1 MKKGLSENSIKL
13 VSVNIELNNHLD
25 RVRGFLEQEKPDVVC
40 LQEVYKSDLQDFAK
54 EFDMQLVFG
63 HMSNMGK
70 GERAM
75 YTMPPFFPYGVG
87 ILSALPIQDIQTRY
101 YRGTE
106 EEVRTKPFSGNSKD
120 DAHPLLYVTVQKESK
135 DFTIGT
141 THFTWSPDGKADDAQ
156 RRDIENLLSILEGIP
171 EFILCGDFNAPRG
184 GEIFD
189 AIAQR
194 YTDNIPAEYTTSID
208 TDLHRD
214 GEKIRHKSLMVD
226 GLFTTPQYECSNV
239 RLARG
244 VSDHCAIVAEVK
256 KIS

>member
-1 MKKGLSENSIKL
+1 MSSIKL
-13 VSVNIELNNHLD
+13 VSVNIELDNHLD
-25 RVRGFLEQEKPDVVC
+25 RVGGFLRQEKPDVVC
-40 LQEVYKSDLQDFAK
+40 LQEAYQEHIEDFAK
-54 EFDMQLVFG
+54 ELGMHSAFAP
-63 HMSNMGK
+63 MSNIGK
-70 GERAM
+70 GERAL

-87 ILSALPIQDIQTRY
+87 ILSALPIQDIQTPY

-106 EEVRTKPFSGNSKD
+106 EDAKTKPFSGNSKD

-141 THFTWSPDGKADDAQ
+141 THFTWSPDGRADDVQ
-156 RRDIENLLSILEGIP
+156 RRDIENLLSIVEGIP

-189 AIAQR
+189 AIAHR

-208 TDLHRD
+208 LELHRD
-214 GEKIRHKSLMVD
+214 REKMRHKPLMVD

-239 RLARG
+239 RLVRG
-244 VSDHCAIVAEVK
+244 VSDHCAIVAEVRK
-256 KIS
+256 VS

>member
-1 MKKGLSENSIKL
+1 MKLI
-13 VSVNIELNNHLD
+13 SVNINLKKQLAT
-25 RVRGFLEQEKPDVVC
+25 VWPFLREQKEKADIVC
-40 LQEVYKSDLQDFAK
+40 LQEIYKEDLEEFANK
-54 EFDMQLVFG
+54 LEMEAVFAP
-63 HMSNMGK
+63 MSNIGK
-70 GERAM
+70 KVHTE
-75 YTMPPFFPYGVG
+75 PPFFPYGVG
-87 ILSALPIQDIQTRY
+87 ILSVLPIRNIQAPY

-106 EEVRTKPFSGNSKD
+106 EEAKTKPFSGSSKD

-141 THFTWSPDGKADDAQ
+141 THLTWSPDGKADDAQ
-156 RRDIENLLSILEGIP
+156 RRDVKSLLSILEGIP

-214 GEKIRHKSLMVD
+214 GAKMRHKSLMVD
-226 GLFTTPQYECSNV
+226 GLFTTSHYECSNV
-239 RLARG
+239 RLVRG
-244 VSDHCAIVAEVK
+244 VSDHCAIVAEIQKVA
-256 KIS
+256 